1 MTTTSTDTPQAV
13 PSLAPLV
20 ALLAKD
26 MEQVNARII
35 ARMASDVPLVP
46 KLAGH
51 LIAAGGKRLRPLL
64 TLAGA
69 GLAGGSLHAI
79 GLATAVEFIHSATLL
94 HDDVIDESKLRR
106 GRDTANALWGNDASV
121 LVGDFL
127 FARAFE
133 LMVETGNLSVLG
145 RLSHASAQITEG
157 EIKQMTIAGAPD
169 TSADDYLDVIRKKTA
184 ILFAAAA
191 ASGAEVAK
199 ANPPIIEAAHEYGL
213 QLGMAFQ
220 IMDDAMD
227 YSLSSDNMG
236 KHSGDD
242 FLDQKITLPLIIAY
256 GDGTNTERQFW
267 QRTIGEGA
275 FADGDFETACVIL
288 QRYDA
293 IDRSVAE
300 AVQYAHAANSAL
312 TRIAAQNSTNPALLD
327 ALSEA
332 AKFAA
337 HRQN

>member
-1 MTTTSTDTPQAV
+1 M
-13 PSLAPLV
+13 
-20 ALLAKD
+20 
-26 MEQVNARII
+26 
-35 ARMASDVPLVP
+35 
-46 KLAGH
+46 
-51 LIAAGGKRLRPLL
+51 
-64 TLAGA
+64 
-69 GLAGGSLHAI
+69 
-79 GLATAVEFIHSATLL
+79 ATAVEFIHSATLL

-145 RLSHASAQITEG
+145 QLSHASARITEG

-169 TSADDYLDVIRKKTA
+169 TPAEDYLDVIRNKTA

-191 ASGAEVAK
+191 ASGAEVAG
-199 ANPPIIEAAHEYGL
+199 ANRPIIEAAHEYGL
-213 QLGMAFQ
+213 QVGMAFQ

-227 YSLSSDNMG
+227 YSLSSNDMG
-236 KHSGDD
+236 KNSGDD

-256 GDGTNTERQFW
+256 GDGTDTERQFW
-267 QRTIGEGA
+267 QRTSGEGV
-275 FADGDFETACVIL
+275 FADGDFETACAIL
-288 QRYDA
+288 KRYDA
-293 IDRSVAE
+293 IDRSVTE
-300 AVQYAHAANSAL
+300 SVHYAHNAESALARIATQNSA
-312 TRIAAQNSTNPALLD
+312 NPALLE
-327 ALSEA
+327 ALSET

>member
-1 MTTTSTDTPQAV
+1 MTASLTDTPQDP

-20 ALLAKD
+20 ALLATD

-46 KLAGH
+46 VVAGH
-51 LIAAGGKRLRPLL
+51 LIAAGGKRLRPLF

-69 GLAGGSLHAI
+69 GLAGGSPHAI
-79 GLATAVEFIHSATLL
+79 SLATAVEFIHSATLL

-133 LMVETGNLSVLG
+133 LMVETGNLSVLVQ
-145 RLSHASAQITEG
+145 LSRASARITEG

-169 TSADDYLDVIRKKTA
+169 TPAEDYLDVIRNKTA

-191 ASGAEVAK
+191 ASGAEVAG
-199 ANPPIIEAAHEYGL
+199 AAPPIIEAAHEYGL
-213 QLGMAFQ
+213 QVGMAFQ

-227 YSLSSDNMG
+227 YSLSSDDMG
-236 KHSGDD
+236 KNCGDD

-256 GDGTNTERQFW
+256 SDGTDTERQFW
-267 QRTIGEGA
+267 QRTIGEGV
-275 FADGDFETACVIL
+275 FADGDFETACAIL
-288 QRYDA
+288 KRYDA
-293 IDRSVAE
+293 IDRSIAE
-300 AVQYAHAANSAL
+300 AEQYAHIADSALARIATQNSA
-312 TRIAAQNSTNPALLD
+312 NPALLE

>member
-1 MTTTSTDTPQAV
+1 MIFARFFDFVRRIHVRKIRWNGAEASARVFGVLKIFWSTVQLGPTPRCFD
-13 PSLAPLV
+13 SW
-20 ALLAKD
+20 
-26 MEQVNARII
+26 
-35 ARMASDVPLVP
+35 
-46 KLAGH
+46 
-51 LIAAGGKRLRPLL
+51 
-64 TLAGA
+64 
-69 GLAGGSLHAI
+69 
-79 GLATAVEFIHSATLL
+79 
-94 HDDVIDESKLRR
+94 RR

-145 RLSHASAQITEG
+145 RLSQASARITAG
-157 EIKQMTIAGAPD
+157 EIKQMTIVGAPD
-169 TSADDYLDVIRKKTA
+169 TPAEDYLDVIRNKTA

-191 ASGAEVAK
+191 ASGAEVAG
-199 ANPPIIEAAHEYGL
+199 AATPIIEAAHEYGL
-213 QLGMAFQ
+213 QVGMAFQ

-227 YSLSSDNMG
+227 YSLSSDDMG
-236 KHSGDD
+236 KNCGDD

-256 GDGTNTERQFW
+256 RNGTDAERQFW
-267 QRTIGEGA
+267 QRTIGEGT
-275 FADGDFETACVIL
+275 FTDGDFETACDIL
-288 QRYDA
+288 QRHDA

-300 AVQYAHAANSAL
+300 AVHYAHNAESALARIATQNSA
-312 TRIAAQNSTNPALLD
+312 NPALLE